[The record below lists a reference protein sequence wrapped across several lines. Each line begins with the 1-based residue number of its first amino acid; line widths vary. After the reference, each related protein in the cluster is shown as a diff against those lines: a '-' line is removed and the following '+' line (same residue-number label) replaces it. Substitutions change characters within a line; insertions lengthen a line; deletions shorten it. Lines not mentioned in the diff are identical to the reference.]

1 MGDVRLAQP
10 GDVPAVALALGRA
23 FADDPVASY
32 IFPADRGR
40 VERLDRFF
48 RVQLRHNYLPRG
60 EVYTVGAGVAA
71 AMWMPP
77 SPLAPR
83 ARDVLAHLRLV
94 TLLGRRFPATRE
106 LSTVLASRHP
116 PGRHYYLG
124 TIGADPS
131 CQHRGVG
138 SALLAPVLGRC
149 DAEGLPAYLECS
161 KRENIAFYAR
171 HGFAVTG
178 EVEAPGGGPLLWL
191 MWRDPVGEPS
201 TG

>member
-1 MGDVRLAQP
+1 VGEVRLAQP
-10 GDVPAVALALGRA
+10 GDVPAVSLALGRA

-32 IFPADRGR
+32 IFPAERER

-60 EVYTVGAGVAA
+60 EVYTVCDGVAA

-83 ARDVLAHLRLV
+83 TRDVLAHLRLV
-94 TLLGRRFPATRE
+94 PLLGRQFLATRE
-106 LSTVLASRHP
+106 LSIALASRHP
-116 PGRHYYLG
+116 AERHYYLG

-131 CQHRGVG
+131 WQRRGIG

-149 DAEGLPAYLECS
+149 DAQGLPAYLECS
-161 KRENIAFYAR
+161 KRENIAFYGR

-178 EVEAPGGGPLLWL
+178 EVTAPAGGPLLWL
-191 MWRDPVGEPS
+191 MWREPAR
-201 TG
+201 G